1 MKSLIFNKTDIDMVL
16 KKKVS
21 IYKSIFIV
29 YDDWFEKD

>member
-29 YDDWFEKD
+29 YDD